1 VDIPNALTG
10 SRFILAGVGCLSLL
24 LPFPFHITTATA
36 IFVIAVNTDWLDG
49 FLARRLGRFSP
60 LGTFLDPLADKI
72 LILEYAVYLTVVG
85 IYPLWLLMA
94 TIARDSLHDAFRNY
108 AATLRVTVPANTL
121 NKAKTTLQMC
131 SSILALIALTAQ
143 ETSTIPMATDLLTW
157 FALWTMI
164 IALAVGILGAIYS
177 VAQYKRFLSSG
188 E

>member
-1 VDIPNALTG
+1 
-10 SRFILAGVGCLSLL
+10 
-24 LPFPFHITTATA
+24 
-36 IFVIAVNTDWLDG
+36 
-49 FLARRLGRFSP
+49 
-60 LGTFLDPLADKI
+60 
-72 LILEYAVYLTVVG
+72 
-85 IYPLWLLMA
+85 
-94 TIARDSLHDAFRNY
+94 
-108 AATLRVTVPANTL
+108 
-121 NKAKTTLQMC
+121 MC